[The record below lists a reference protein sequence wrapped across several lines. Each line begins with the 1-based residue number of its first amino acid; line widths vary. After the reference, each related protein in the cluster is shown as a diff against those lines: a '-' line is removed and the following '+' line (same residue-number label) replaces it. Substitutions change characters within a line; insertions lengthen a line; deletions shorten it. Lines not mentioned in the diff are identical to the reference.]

1 MSKTHVEKWDVTL
14 PFKRPPLHANQR
26 LHWAEKARMT
36 AQVRESAAWLVKQ
49 AGIPACARVR
59 VRLVWM
65 VSDKRRRDPSNV
77 MPTQKAVVDGLV
89 DAGVVPD
96 DTPDFVVE
104 DMPVLALVEK
114 GYEGVLLQLIGEV
127 SAV

>member
-1 MSKTHVEKWDVTL
+1 
-14 PFKRPPLHANQR
+14 
-26 LHWAEKARMT
+26 MT
-36 AQVRESAAWLVKQ
+36 AQVRESAVWLVKQ

-96 DTPDFVVE
+96 DTPEFVVE